1 MECFWKRPVE
11 RNGNCLARPRVRG
24 NVNTKSWRFPRISL
38 RDARGEGSQFRYGTR
53 YSVLE
58 NRDNR
63 GDGQD
68 SLLVFFLK
76 TGENNARTGRERRKG
91 GVCRVYERWRNKESL
106 DDVEGSARFRNGGGG
121 GETSGRN
128 SITKLQEPAL
138 IETHSSS
145 TWEEIAGEVICRN
158 GYLEF
163 KKIL

>member
-1 MECFWKRPVE
+1 MFLEKAGRKKWKLPRTAASSRECKYKFVAFPA
-11 RNGNCLARPRVRG
+11 NIFARR
-24 NVNTKSWRFPRISL
+24 
-38 RDARGEGSQFRYGTR
+38 ARGRQPISIWNEIF
-53 YSVLE
+53 VLE

-128 SITKLQEPAL
+128 SITKLQEPPL

>member
-1 MECFWKRPVE
+1 MERDIRVGKPRQPRGW
-11 RNGNCLARPRVRG
+11 ARFVA
-24 NVNTKSWRFPRISL
+24 S
-38 RDARGEGSQFRYGTR
+38 
-53 YSVLE
+53 
-58 NRDNR
+58 
-63 GDGQD
+63 
-68 SLLVFFLK
+68 FFLK
-76 TGENNARTGRERRKG
+76 TGENNARTGREKGKG

-128 SITKLQEPAL
+128 SITKLQEPPL